1 MALPSSGQIGSNAI
15 RTELGVPS
23 QTNFSITNAA
33 TGVYATINTNSTSR
47 PNSAQPHN
55 YSEWYSYNHTAAPPS
70 GFANSYITETNA
82 SNTSYLLSA
91 SSSGWIK
98 NLTQATSFSVCFWF
112 YPKTT
117 AGVGYAFHIRDFN
130 TTSFFYN
137 NIAVRWTSSGLT
149 FFMSSP
155 ASTAKTHIIT
165 SGVINPNI
173 WSHYVVTYNA
183 STSTV
188 TSYRN
193 GVSTGS
199 SNFAGLNM
207 LTSVNRNLAVTGL
220 AGSSASSNATSAK
233 VDELAFYNRVLTQTE
248 ITSIYAARQAFDH
261 STLSGLYDWWRF
273 ENNGNSYT
281 GALNLTNYNSQ
292 LFPSITMPF

>member
-33 TGVYATINTNSTSR
+33 TGVYATINTNSASR

-55 YSEWYSYNHTAAPPS
+55 YSEWYSYNHTASAP
-70 GFANSYITETNA
+70 GYANSYVTETNA

-91 SSSGWIK
+91 ASAGWITT
-98 NLTQATSFSVCFWF
+98 LTQATSFSVCFWF

-117 AGVGYAFHIRDFN
+117 SGVGYAFHIRN
-130 TTSFFYN
+130 SNSTSFFDN
-137 NIAVRWTSSGLT
+137 NIAVRWTASGLT

-155 ASTAKTHIIT
+155 ASTAKTHIING
-165 SGVINPNI
+165 SINANI
-173 WSHYVVTYNA
+173 WSHYVITYDA

-193 GVSTGS
+193 GVSTGT
-199 SNFAGLNM
+199 SNFSGLNM
-207 LTSVNRNLAVTGL
+207 LTNVNRNLAVTGL
-220 AGSSASSNATSAK
+220 AGSAASSNSTSAK
-233 VDELAFYNRVLTQTE
+233 LDELAFYNRVLTSTE
-248 ITSIYAARQAFDH
+248 VTSIYASRQAFNH
-261 STLSGLYDWWRF
+261 STISGLYDWWRF

-281 GALNLTNYNSQ
+281 GSLNLTNYNSQ
-292 LFPSITMPF
+292 LYPLVTMPF